1 MCSEDSHQFES
12 RPDGSQVRV
21 LVDPSHPTT
30 VYTVRDVERGTN
42 TGLSS
47 PVLWLGVVFAGLGL
61 AGLAGLAWLVRF
73 V

>member
-1 MCSEDSHQFES
+1 
-12 RPDGSQVRV
+12 V

-30 VYTVRDVERGTN
+30 VYTVRDVERRTN

-61 AGLAGLAWLVRF
+61 AGLAGLAWLLRF